1 MRHTLNILLVDRHN
15 AIMTI
20 YLEPL
25 TDNARKTAT
34 RARGAWG
41 HACRDRFGYTGN
53 TDPLVVENLM
63 NGRALRHRHWIC
75 LTTEPQHPWHIQISA
90 PNEAAWAYAIAQP
103 DVAERIEGAHRHA
116 VGAVLYAMSTYV
128 LRVNGPCSELIAP
141 LYVTYDQRIGR
152 EGEPVLHDHII
163 MAGYLKTGDGFGA
176 ITIADGYLDLL
187 RAVYDAEM
195 IYRLGK
201 LGFKTMDEDG
211 NFVWDAFGS
220 VRLPAGIVR
229 RFSEIRTD
237 RPDAY
242 RKQWIAD
249 GERMGLTQPIMPSR
263 GTGNVRKQPSYPDIQ
278 DLVAIA
284 RSMPVPVGH
293 EIILRLLIGTGSA
306 NDLLLHTWAIYG
318 AGEWGAAG
326 TGDAWL
332 EQGDTASR
340 RHVPKP
346 GYRNVE
352 MLVDPDEMV

>member
-1 MRHTLNILLVDRHN
+1 MDRHN

-25 TDNARKTAT
+25 TDIARKTAA
-34 RARGAWG
+34 RARGSWG
-41 HACRDRFGYTGN
+41 HACRDHFGYMGN
-53 TDPLVVENLM
+53 TDPLAVENLM
-63 NGRALRHRHWIC
+63 NGRALRHGHWIC
-75 LTTEPQHPWHIQISA
+75 LTTEPQHPWHIQVSA

-116 VGAVLYAMSTYV
+116 VGAVVYALSTYA
-128 LRVNGPCSELIAP
+128 LRIHGPSSELIEP
-141 LYVTYDQRIGR
+141 FYVTYDQRIGR
-152 EGEPVLHDHII
+152 EGEPVLHDHVI
-163 MAGYLKTGDGFGA
+163 MAGYLKTVDRFVA
-176 ITIADGYLDLL
+176 VTIADGYLDLL
-187 RAVYDAEM
+187 RAVYDAEL

-211 NFVWDAFGS
+211 NFVWEAFGS

-229 RFSEIRTD
+229 RFAEIRTD

-242 RKQWIAD
+242 RKQWRTD
-249 GERMGLTQPIMPSR
+249 GERMGLTQPIIPSR
-263 GTGNVRKQPSYPDIQ
+263 ATGSMRKPPESHDTR

-318 AGEWGAAG
+318 AGEWSVVD
-326 TGDAWL
+326 TGEAWP
-332 EQGDTASR
+332 EKGGTASR